1 MVASELERQ
10 LAETTATIPSLREAL
25 AETNRGMVA
34 LTWLLDKRLA
44 KPWPKGAGSEY
55 GAVLLDVVRDSVVDA
70 VFTLDDEGVIESANQ
85 AAEAVL
91 GRSRDEMVGRPLTD
105 FLSGS
110 SQGELQQAIL
120 RIAAEGDAGG

>member
-1 MVASELERQ
+1 M
-10 LAETTATIPSLREAL
+10 
-25 AETNRGMVA
+25 
-34 LTWLLDKRLA
+34 
-44 KPWPKGAGSEY
+44 
-55 GAVLLDVVRDSVVDA
+55 LLDVVRDSVVDA